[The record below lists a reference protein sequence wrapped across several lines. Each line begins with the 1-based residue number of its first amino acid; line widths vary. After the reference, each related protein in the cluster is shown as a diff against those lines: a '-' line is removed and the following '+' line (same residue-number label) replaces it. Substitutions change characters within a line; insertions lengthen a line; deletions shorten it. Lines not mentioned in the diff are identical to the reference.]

1 MLPFRSSVL
10 IAAAAV
16 LCGAPAMAEPL
27 RNGGKLLLTG
37 AVTNVEGGAGG
48 GLATWSIIGGNE
60 TEAGIGGGAFYTR
73 LDLPDFRFQAY
84 GVKAGLFDRVEL
96 SFARQRFNTQAAG
109 AALGLG
115 RGFTFGQDIVS
126 AKLRL
131 FGDAVYGQDTVLP
144 QVSIGVQHK
153 IARRGAVIRAVGGR
167 SDEGTDYLLSGSKI
181 VLDKSVVLGGTLRLT
196 KANQFGLLGFGG
208 DKRGSYSLQGEASA
222 GLLVSRKLLLG
233 AEVRTKPDNLAFARE
248 DDTWDVFAAYS
259 VHRNVTVTAAYVD
272 LGSIATLKGQRGLY
286 LSLQAG
292 F

>member
-1 MLPFRSSVL
+1 
-10 IAAAAV
+10 
-16 LCGAPAMAEPL
+16 MAEPL